1 MAYTPINNLP
11 PAPQRNDS
19 PEDFVTKADAHVAA
33 LATWTNQVNNAGI
46 YVDTVVSDIE
56 ATAAQNVSD
65 MNTIKTDTI
74 SSRDQA
80 EGFAAASEQSAR
92 DSQQYSQIS
101 LAAAN
106 FKGEWQDLSGPLS
119 IPASV
124 YWNGKYWVLLN
135 NVANVSSETPSDT
148 ATNWAELAAIQVV
161 RTPVIISPQ
170 SGSVGVIPTPT
181 LEASAYGNIYGDVR
195 NYRLFQVDDGDFST
209 PIYEFQGDTD
219 SHTVASTLP
228 LNTQLKW
235 RCKDVAVGGA
245 ESNWSGVSVF
255 STGDVTVG
263 TPTLSVEGSPT
274 DVPESPLLETS
285 AFSVIGGS
293 DTHLN
298 TDWQILNDQLVVVWE
313 SLADSANKL
322 SVTVDAGVLQES
334 TTYTFRARHRGTT
347 YGVGAWVSVVATTK
361 AMFFDDNS
369 DVDGLTFAAMDTAGN
384 FDSTTDTGFFGEIPA
399 TDLVDNYDY
408 RGTWSA
414 SIAYTAGQS
423 VVYNAVKYVAL
434 TSTTGNQ
441 PDTSPTQW
449 AVDGREFLPTGRWLF
464 EHMGFGQGVLQ
475 FAGNTASDAGWLKFY
490 SHGKVLYVAKKPF
503 AHSISWDAI
512 ACRDGVFGD
521 RTVRIGTKL
530 YKVRLLTGAASDPI
544 DLTNIAATNSC
555 AQNYGGGSEYNE
567 LIYRIHQT
575 VVTCGADTHDG
586 GPQVGANWASYTD
599 ADLVIASGNGRAKW
613 TQETASNNTSGRVY
627 RGNDR
632 LSGLYSPASSFVDT
646 ACGWLPVLE
655 LISDGD
661 EPYNSAVLGVGPTQL
676 TYDFHTDTGYFG
688 TVSSAE
694 FISGSALASSIGL
707 TSGTAINDTTDWL
720 KFYWHGQIHYIPMK
734 PLRHSVS
741 WDHIY
746 DRGAVYGVSS
756 MGLFGKG
763 TAAPSVVQNREV
775 TIGTDTF
782 RVKLLKGAENGDVD
796 GSTSF
801 PAADESGRNSEY
813 NDLIY
818 RVHQDVPSS
827 ASGLTYDGGG
837 QIGDNWASYTDT
849 DLVIAAGD
857 GRAKWAIE
865 RRSDSTSGRVLRGPG
880 RLSVLGSLTSSSVYT
895 AGGWLPSLVLKP

>member
-1 MAYTPINNLP
+1 MAYTPINDLP

-46 YVDTVVSDIE
+46 YVDTVVSD
-56 ATAAQNVSD
+56 

-74 SSRDQA
+74 SARGQA
-80 EGFAAASEQSAR
+80 EGFAAASKQSAE

-161 RTPVIISPQ
+161 RTPVIISPL
-170 SGSVGVIPTPT
+170 SGSVGVVPTPT

-195 NYRLFQVDDGDFST
+195 NYRLFQIDDGDFST
-209 PIYEFQGDTD
+209 PIYEFQGDVD

-255 STGDVTVG
+255 STGDVTVD

-313 SLADSANKL
+313 SLADSVNKL
-322 SVTVDAGVLQES
+322 SITVDAGVLQES

-347 YGVGAWVSVVATTK
+347 YGVSDWVSVSATTK

-384 FDSTTDTGFFGEIPA
+384 FDSTTATGFFGEIPA
-399 TDLVDNYDY
+399 TDLVDDYDY
-408 RGTWSA
+408 RGTWSV

-423 VVYNAVKYVAL
+423 VVYNNVKYVAL

-441 PDTSPTQW
+441 PDISPTQW
-449 AVDGREFLPTGRWLF
+449 NVDTRENLPTGRWLF

-544 DLTNIAATNSC
+544 DLTNIAATDSC
-555 AQNYGGGSEYNE
+555 TQNYGGGSEYNE

-575 VVTCGADTHDG
+575 VVTCGTATYDG

-599 ADLVIASGNGRAKW
+599 TDLQVGGTLTGRAKW
-613 TQETASNNTSGRVY
+613 TQETASNSTSVRVY
-627 RGNDR
+627 RGYVR
-632 LSGLYSPASSFVDT
+632 LSNLLSITSSTVNT
-646 ACGWLPVLE
+646 AYGWLPVLE

-688 TVSSAE
+688 IVSSAE
-694 FISGSALASSIGL
+694 FTSGSALASSIGL

-720 KFYWHGQIHYIPMK
+720 KFYWHGQIHYVPMK

-775 TIGTDTF
+775 TIGTGTF
-782 RVKLLKGAENGDVD
+782 KVRLLKGAKSGDVD

-801 PAADESGRNSEY
+801 PAADEFGRNSEY
-813 NDLIY
+813 NDLLY
-818 RVHQDVPSS
+818 RVHQDVPLSS
-827 ASGLTYDGGG
+827 SGLTFDGGG
-837 QIGDNWASYTDT
+837 QIGDNWSTLTNADM
-849 DLVIAAGD
+849 VIGAGD
-857 GRAKWAIE
+857 GRYKWSIE
-865 RRSDSTSGRVLRGPG
+865 RRSDSTSSRVLRGLA
-880 RLSVLGSLTSSSVYT
+880 RLSHLSSDTSSYVSTVT
-895 AGGWLPSLVLKP
+895 GWLPSLVLKP

>member
-19 PEDFVTKADAHVAA
+19 PEDFVTKADAHVAS
-33 LATWTNQVNNAGI
+33 LANFVTEINAAGAYIDGVGTQVDADK
-46 YVDTVVSDIE
+46 V
-56 ATAAQNVSD
+56 A
-65 MNTIKTDTI
+65 
-74 SSRDQA
+74 
-80 EGFAAASEQSAR
+80 AAASVDAASLSETNAGTSALEAENWANQLSATV
-92 DSQQYSQIS
+92 DGVEYSAKEYAIGDIVPTGSSKEWANQIS
-101 LAAAN
+101 TTVDGVEYSAKEYAVGDTVPTGSS
-106 FKGEWQDLSGPLS
+106 KEWATLTGSTVDGVEYSAKHYAEIAQGAVLI
-119 IPASV
+119 IPE
-124 YWNGKYWVLLN
+124 G
-135 NVANVSSETPSDT
+135 TISDT
-148 ATNWAELAAIQVV
+148 ITTTTDTWSSQKISDEINAGKFINK
-161 RTPVIISPQ
+161 PNVISYA
-170 SGSVGVIPTPT
+170 G
-181 LEASAYGNIYGDVR
+181 
-195 NYRLFQVDDGDFST
+195 
-209 PIYEFQGDTD
+209 
-219 SHTVASTLP
+219 STLTFSDYQTLP
-228 LNTQLKW
+228 TFYGEHEKTHIQISEVSDFATTLV
-235 RCKDVAVGGA
+235 DVESIAVTSYVYEYLLPAVLYVRVRYG
-245 ESNWSGVSVF
+245 SDNHWSDWSSVF
-255 STGDVTVG
+255 KFVVTVLG
-263 TPTLSVEGSPT
+263 
-274 DVPESPLLETS
+274 
-285 AFSVIGGS
+285 
-293 DTHLN
+293 
-298 TDWQILNDQLVVVWE
+298 
-313 SLADSANKL
+313 
-322 SVTVDAGVLQES
+322 
-334 TTYTFRARHRGTT
+334 
-347 YGVGAWVSVVATTK
+347 
-361 AMFFDDNS
+361 DNAE
-369 DVDGLTFAAMDTAGN
+369 VDGLTAVAMDTAGN

-399 TDLVDNYDY
+399 TDLVDDYDY
-408 RGTWSA
+408 RGTWSV

-423 VVYNAVKYVAL
+423 VVYNNVKYVAL

-441 PDTSPTQW
+441 PDISPTQW
-449 AVDGREFLPTGRWLF
+449 AVDNREFLPTGRWLF

-555 AQNYGGGSEYNE
+555 TQNYGGGSEYNE

-575 VVTCGADTHDG
+575 VVTCGTATQDG

-599 ADLVIASGNGRAKW
+599 ADLVIAAGNGRGKW
-613 TQETASNNTSGRVY
+613 TQETPSNISSTRVY
-627 RGNDR
+627 RGDVR
-632 LSGLYSPASSFVDT
+632 LSDLNSSSSSYVSTYS
-646 ACGWLPVLE
+646 GWLPVLE

-734 PLRHSVS
+734 PLRHSAS

-763 TAAPSVVQNREV
+763 TVAPSVVQNREV

-857 GRAKWAIE
+857 GRYKWAIE
-865 RRSDSTSGRVLRGPG
+865 RRSDSTSLRVSRGYV
-880 RLSVLGSLTSSSVYT
+880 RLSNLYSRASSDVFT
-895 AGGWLPSLVLKP
+895 AFGWLPSLVLKP

>member
-1 MAYTPINNLP
+1 
-11 PAPQRNDS
+11 
-19 PEDFVTKADAHVAA
+19 
-33 LATWTNQVNNAGI
+33 
-46 YVDTVVSDIE
+46 
-56 ATAAQNVSD
+56 
-65 MNTIKTDTI
+65 
-74 SSRDQA
+74 
-80 EGFAAASEQSAR
+80 
-92 DSQQYSQIS
+92 
-101 LAAAN
+101 
-106 FKGEWQDLSGPLS
+106 
-119 IPASV
+119 
-124 YWNGKYWVLLN
+124 
-135 NVANVSSETPSDT
+135 
-148 ATNWAELAAIQVV
+148 
-161 RTPVIISPQ
+161 
-170 SGSVGVIPTPT
+170 
-181 LEASAYGNIYGDVR
+181 
-195 NYRLFQVDDGDFST
+195 
-209 PIYEFQGDTD
+209 
-219 SHTVASTLP
+219 
-228 LNTQLKW
+228 
-235 RCKDVAVGGA
+235 
-245 ESNWSGVSVF
+245 
-255 STGDVTVG
+255 
-263 TPTLSVEGSPT
+263 
-274 DVPESPLLETS
+274 
-285 AFSVIGGS
+285 
-293 DTHLN
+293 
-298 TDWQILNDQLVVVWE
+298 
-313 SLADSANKL
+313 
-322 SVTVDAGVLQES
+322 
-334 TTYTFRARHRGTT
+334 
-347 YGVGAWVSVVATTK
+347 
-361 AMFFDDNS
+361 
-369 DVDGLTFAAMDTAGN
+369 
-384 FDSTTDTGFFGEIPA
+384 
-399 TDLVDNYDY
+399 
-408 RGTWSA
+408 
-414 SIAYTAGQS
+414 
-423 VVYNAVKYVAL
+423 
-434 TSTTGNQ
+434 
-441 PDTSPTQW
+441 
-449 AVDGREFLPTGRWLF
+449 
-464 EHMGFGQGVLQ
+464 
-475 FAGNTASDAGWLKFY
+475 
-490 SHGKVLYVAKKPF
+490 VLYVAKKPF

-613 TQETASNNTSGRVY
+613 TQETASNNTSNRVF

-632 LSGLYSPASSFVDT
+632 LSYLTSYTSSTVNTDY
-646 ACGWLPVLE
+646 GWLPVLE

-734 PLRHSVS
+734 PLRRSVS

-801 PAADESGRNSEY
+801 TAAGEYGRNSEY

-865 RRSDSTSGRVLRGPG
+865 RRSDSTSSRVFRGNV
-880 RLSVLGSLTSSSVYT
+880 RLSILYSNTSSGVRTDS
-895 AGGWLPSLVLKP
+895 GWLPSLVLKP

>member
-613 TQETASNNTSGRVY
+613 TQETASNNTSNRVF

-632 LSGLYSPASSFVDT
+632 LSYLTSYTSSTVNTDY
-646 ACGWLPVLE
+646 GWLPVLE

-865 RRSDSTSGRVLRGPG
+865 RRSDSTSYRVFRGLG
-880 RLSVLGSLTSSSVYT
+880 RLSNLFSYTSSYVLTDY
-895 AGGWLPSLVLKP
+895 GWLPSLVLKP

>member
-19 PEDFVTKADAHVAA
+19 PEDFVTKADAHAASLVAFVTEINA
-33 LATWTNQVNNAGI
+33 AGAYIDGVGTQVDADK
-46 YVDTVVSDIE
+46 V
-56 ATAAQNVSD
+56 A
-65 MNTIKTDTI
+65 
-74 SSRDQA
+74 
-80 EGFAAASEQSAR
+80 AAASAGAASLSETNAGTSALEAENWANQLSATV
-92 DSQQYSQIS
+92 DGVDYSAKEYAIGNTVPTGSSKEWATLTGSTVDGAEYSAKEYAVGDTVPTGSSKEWATLTGSTVDGVEYSAKHYAEIAQGAVATIPAGSINDTIITTTDTWSSQKISDEINAGKFINKPSVISYANRTLTFSDYQPLPTFYGIHEKTHIQIS
-101 LAAAN
+101 
-106 FKGEWQDLSGPLS
+106 E
-119 IPASV
+119 
-124 YWNGKYWVLLN
+124 
-135 NVANVSSETPSDT
+135 VS
-148 ATNWAELAAIQVV
+148 
-161 RTPVIISPQ
+161 
-170 SGSVGVIPTPT
+170 
-181 LEASAYGNIYGDVR
+181 
-195 NYRLFQVDDGDFST
+195 DFST
-209 PIYEFQGDTD
+209 SVVDVESVAATSYAYNSPLVLTLYARVRYGSDGHLSEWSEPFQFT
-219 SHTVASTLP
+219 
-228 LNTQLKW
+228 
-235 RCKDVAVGGA
+235 
-245 ESNWSGVSVF
+245 
-255 STGDVTVG
+255 TVG
-263 TPTLSVEGSPT
+263 
-274 DVPESPLLETS
+274 
-285 AFSVIGGS
+285 I
-293 DTHLN
+293 
-298 TDWQILNDQLVVVWE
+298 
-313 SLADSANKL
+313 
-322 SVTVDAGVLQES
+322 
-334 TTYTFRARHRGTT
+334 
-347 YGVGAWVSVVATTK
+347 
-361 AMFFDDNS
+361 DDNS
-369 DVDGLTFAAMDTAGN
+369 DVDGLTSAAMGTAGN
-384 FDSTTDTGFFGEIPA
+384 FDSTTATGFFGEIPA
-399 TDLVDNYDY
+399 TDLVDDYDY

-441 PDTSPTQW
+441 PDISPTQW
-449 AVDGREFLPTGRWLF
+449 GVDTRENLPTGRWLF

-544 DLTNIAATNSC
+544 DLTNIAATDSC
-555 AQNYGGGSEYNE
+555 TQNYGGGSEYNE

-575 VVTCGADTHDG
+575 VVTCGSDTYDG

-599 ADLVIASGNGRAKW
+599 TDLQVGGTLTGRAKW
-613 TQETASNNTSGRVY
+613 TQETTSNNTSFRVF
-627 RGNDR
+627 RGYDR
-632 LSGLYSPASSFVDT
+632 LSNLGSHTSSNGFTDY
-646 ACGWLPVLE
+646 GWLPVLE

-720 KFYWHGQIHYIPMK
+720 KFYWHGQIHYVPMK

-857 GRAKWAIE
+857 GRYKWAIE
-865 RRSDSTSGRVLRGPG
+865 RRSDSTSGRVYRGYV
-880 RLSVLGSLTSSSVYT
+880 RLSGLHSLTSSGVST
-895 AGGWLPSLVLKP
+895 DFGWLPSLVLKP

>member
-1 MAYTPINNLP
+1 
-11 PAPQRNDS
+11 
-19 PEDFVTKADAHVAA
+19 
-33 LATWTNQVNNAGI
+33 
-46 YVDTVVSDIE
+46 
-56 ATAAQNVSD
+56 
-65 MNTIKTDTI
+65 
-74 SSRDQA
+74 
-80 EGFAAASEQSAR
+80 
-92 DSQQYSQIS
+92 
-101 LAAAN
+101 
-106 FKGEWQDLSGPLS
+106 
-119 IPASV
+119 
-124 YWNGKYWVLLN
+124 
-135 NVANVSSETPSDT
+135 
-148 ATNWAELAAIQVV
+148 
-161 RTPVIISPQ
+161 
-170 SGSVGVIPTPT
+170 
-181 LEASAYGNIYGDVR
+181 
-195 NYRLFQVDDGDFST
+195 
-209 PIYEFQGDTD
+209 
-219 SHTVASTLP
+219 
-228 LNTQLKW
+228 
-235 RCKDVAVGGA
+235 
-245 ESNWSGVSVF
+245 
-255 STGDVTVG
+255 
-263 TPTLSVEGSPT
+263 
-274 DVPESPLLETS
+274 
-285 AFSVIGGS
+285 
-293 DTHLN
+293 
-298 TDWQILNDQLVVVWE
+298 
-313 SLADSANKL
+313 
-322 SVTVDAGVLQES
+322 VDAGVLQES
-334 TTYTFRARHRGTT
+334 TTYMFRARHRGTT
-347 YGVGAWVSVVATTK
+347 YGASDWVNVSATTK

-384 FDSTTDTGFFGEIPA
+384 FDSTTATGFFGEIPA
-399 TDLVDNYDY
+399 TDLVDDYDY

-441 PDTSPTQW
+441 PDISPTQW
-449 AVDGREFLPTGRWLF
+449 NVDTRENLPTGRWLF

-544 DLTNIAATNSC
+544 DLTNISATNSC
-555 AQNYGGGSEYNE
+555 TQNYGGGSEYNE

-575 VVTCGADTHDG
+575 VVTCGADTYDG

-613 TQETASNNTSGRVY
+613 TQETASNNTPTRVY
-627 RGNDR
+627 RGGDR
-632 LSGLYSPASSFVDT
+632 LSNLTSASSSYVN
-646 ACGWLPVLE
+646 AVLGWLPVLE

-707 TSGTAINDTTDWL
+707 TAGTAINDTTDWL

-734 PLRHSVS
+734 PLRHSVT
-741 WDHIY
+741 WDAIY

-763 TAAPSVVQNREV
+763 TTAPSVVQNREV

-837 QIGDNWASYTDT
+837 QIGDNWASYTDA

-857 GRAKWAIE
+857 GRYKWAIE
-865 RRSDSTSGRVLRGPG
+865 RRSDATSSRVCRVTGS
-880 RLSVLGSLTSSSVYT
+880 LSYLGSHASSLVT
-895 AGGWLPSLVLKP
+895 ADYGWLPSLVLKP

>member
-19 PEDFVTKADAHVAA
+19 PEDFVAKADAHVAA
-33 LATWTNQVNNAGI
+33 LSTWTTQVNNAGG
-46 YVDTVVSDIE
+46 YVDTVVSD
-56 ATAAQNVSD
+56 
-65 MNTIKTDTI
+65 MNAIKTDTI
-74 SSRDQA
+74 SARDQA
-80 EGFAAASEQSAR
+80 EGFAAASEQSAEE
-92 DSQQYSQIS
+92 SQQYSQIS

-135 NVANVSSETPSDT
+135 NVAEISSETPSDT

-170 SGSVGVIPTPT
+170 SGSVGVVPTPT

-209 PIYEFQGDTD
+209 PIYEFQGDVD

-384 FDSTTDTGFFGEIPA
+384 FDSTTNTGFFGEIPA
-399 TDLVDNYDY
+399 TDLIDDYDY

-414 SIAYTAGQS
+414 SIAYTTGQS
-423 VVYNAVKYVAL
+423 VVYNGVKYVAL

-441 PDTSPTQW
+441 PDISPTQW
-449 AVDGREFLPTGRWLF
+449 DVDTRENLPTGRWLF

-544 DLTNIAATNSC
+544 DLTNIAATDSC
-555 AQNYGGGSEYNE
+555 TQNYGGGSEYNE

-575 VVTCGADTHDG
+575 VVTCGSNTYDG

-599 ADLVIASGNGRAKW
+599 ADLVIAAGDGRYKW
-613 TQETASNNTSGRVY
+613 TQETASNNTSDRVGR
-627 RGNDR
+627 GAAR
-632 LSGLYSPASSFVDT
+632 LSYLYSLTSSGGNT
-646 ACGWLPVLE
+646 GLGWLPVLE

-661 EPYNSAVLGVGPTQL
+661 EPYNSAVLGVGQTQL

-741 WDHIY
+741 WDAIY

-763 TAAPSVVQNREV
+763 TVAPSVVQNREV

-827 ASGLTYDGGG
+827 ASGLTFDGGG

-857 GRAKWAIE
+857 GRYKLAIE
-865 RRSDSTSGRVLRGPG
+865 RRSDSTSRRVLRGAT
-880 RLSVLGSLTSSSVYT
+880 RLSYLDSTTSSGVHT
-895 AGGWLPSLVLKP
+895 ARGWLPSLVLKP